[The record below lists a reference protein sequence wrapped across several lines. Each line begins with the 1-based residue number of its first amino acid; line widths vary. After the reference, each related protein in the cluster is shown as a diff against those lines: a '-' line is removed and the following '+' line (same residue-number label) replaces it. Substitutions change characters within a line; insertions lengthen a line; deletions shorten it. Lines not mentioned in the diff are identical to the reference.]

1 MPDESNSERI
11 TELQSFHWRTLE
23 KLAHSLDLEKPDEL
37 SWSEFAPAIAWA
49 EQEREPKPEESKP
62 DPVCELNLGSDE
74 PEPESVQ
81 TDTEIAVLVEP
92 SKNKY
97 PTEWYRASGIPY
109 CEVCGEKYL
118 NDSRGPI
125 CPESRSNCPRR
136 A

>member
-23 KLAHSLDLEKPDEL
+23 KLAHRLDLEKPDEL
-37 SWSEFAPAIAWA
+37 SWAEFAPAIAWA
-49 EQEREPKPEESKP
+49 EQERGIYPESVPE
-62 DPVCELNLGSDE
+62 PVCELNPIMDE
-74 PEPESVQ
+74 PESESVQ

-109 CEVCGEKYL
+109 CEVCGEKFL